1 MERFVSEKIT
11 SEELS
16 ILDNNSEWLGI
27 DKSLLMECA
36 GYSLTTEIIS
46 RYQLNKNTK
55 VVIFAGTGNNGGD
68 GFVVARHL
76 ASQGIPV
83 FVILLGGPD
92 KIRTLESKS
101 NWDVLLNLEHSVKRK
116 IITDSKNLEKIKD
129 FIRNDLKYRV
139 IIDGLLGTGIQG
151 KIREP
156 ISSCI
161 TMINALKKEDIR
173 FNVVSIDVPSGMDPN
188 SGKIND
194 MAVKADLVITFHRKK
209 AGFKSSNN
217 SIKEVIVKPIG
228 IPIEANIVVGRG
240 DLLPTLKKRQ
250 KNNHK
255 GQFGKILVIGGSKN
269 YTGAPA
275 YSSMTA
281 IQFGCDLVITYVPDV
296 ISNVLRSYSPDM
308 IVRSNHGES
317 LNMDSFEEIKLLID
331 WADCILIGPGLGT
344 ESQTEKL
351 LVNLLRIL
359 VENNK
364 KFVLDAD
371 ALKLIKD
378 HLKIIK
384 GSQCILTPHE
394 GELKIM
400 TGISLPPHDEVEN
413 RGKILHDLAKKLD
426 VTLILKGSFD
436 YIASKNKIKINKTG
450 CPEMSIGGT
459 GDVLAGLCACFLGT
473 GNEIFQSA
481 CSAAFLNGYIGEHC
495 KSVIGP
501 RFTAMDMI
509 KAINEVILKLKK
521 KIST

>member
-36 GYSLTTEIIS
+36 GYSLTTKIIEK
-46 RYQLNKNTK
+46 YQLNNNTK

-83 FVILLGGPD
+83 LVLLLGSPD
-92 KIRTLESKS
+92 KIRTRESKS
-101 NWDVLLNLEHSVKRK
+101 NWDVLMNLEHYVKRK
-116 IITDSKNLEKIKD
+116 IITDSKYLVKIKD
-129 FIRNDLKYRV
+129 LIMNDLEYRV

-161 TMINALKKEDIR
+161 TMINKLKKDDIR
-173 FNVVSIDVPSGMDPN
+173 FNIVSIDVPSGMDPN
-188 SGKIND
+188 TGKIND
-194 MAVKADLVITFHRKK
+194 MAIKADLVITFHKKK
-209 AGFKSSNN
+209 AGFN
-217 SIKEVIVKPIG
+217 STNDYIKEVIVKPIG
-228 IPIEANIVVGRG
+228 IPIEASTVVGRG
-240 DLLPTLKKRQ
+240 DLLPTLKKRH
-250 KNNHK
+250 KNDHK
-255 GQFGKILVIGGSKN
+255 GQFGKILIIGGSKN
-269 YTGAPA
+269 YTGAPT

-281 IQFGCDLVITYVPDV
+281 IHFGCDLVITYVPEV
-296 ISNVLRSYSPDM
+296 ISNILRSYSLDL
-308 IVRSNHGES
+308 IVRSNPGEW
-317 LNMDSFEEIKLLID
+317 LNMDSFEEIKRLID

-351 LVNLLRIL
+351 LVALLGIL
-359 VENNK
+359 VENKK

-378 HLKIIK
+378 HLEIIK

-400 TGISLPPHDEVEN
+400 TGIILPPHDEVEN

-426 VTLILKGSFD
+426 VTLILKGSID
-436 YIASKNKIKINKTG
+436 YITSKSKIKINKTG

-459 GDVLAGLCACFLGT
+459 GDVLAGLCACFSGT
-473 GNEIFQSA
+473 GNDMFQSA
-481 CSAAFLNGYIGEHC
+481 CSAAFLNGYLGEHC

-501 RFTAMDMI
+501 RFTAIDMI
-509 KAINEVILKLKK
+509 KAINEVILKLQNTKK
-521 KIST
+521 

>member
-36 GYSLTTEIIS
+36 GYSFAIEIIDK
-46 RYQLNKNTK
+46 YKLNKKTK

-68 GFVVARHL
+68 SFVVARHL

-83 FVILLGGPD
+83 FLLLLGSPE
-92 KIRTLESKS
+92 KIRTTESRS
-101 NWDVLLNLEHSVKRK
+101 NWDVLLNLEHLIERK
-116 IITDSKNLEKIKD
+116 IIIDSKNLVETKDLIK
-129 FIRNDLKYRV
+129 NNSEYCV
-139 IIDGLLGTGIQG
+139 IVDGLLGTGIQG

-161 TMINALKKEDIR
+161 AIINELKKNDNH

-194 MAVKADLVITFHRKK
+194 IAIKSDLVITFHKK
-209 AGFKSSNN
+209 KVGFKSSNDY
-217 SIKEVIVKPIG
+217 IKEVIVKPIG
-228 IPIEANIVVGRG
+228 IPIEASIVVGRG
-240 DLLPTLKKRQ
+240 DLLPTLKIRQ

-269 YTGAPA
+269 YTGAPT

-281 IQFGCDLVITYVPDV
+281 IHFGCDLVITYVPDI

-308 IVRSNHGES
+308 IVRSNPGEW
-317 LNMDSFEEIKLLID
+317 LNMDSYEEIKWLID
-331 WADCILIGPGLGT
+331 WADCILIGPGLGA

-351 LVNLLRIL
+351 LVNLLRYL

-371 ALKLIKD
+371 ALKFIKD
-378 HLKIIK
+378 HLEIIR

-394 GELKIM
+394 EELKIM
-400 TGISLPPHDEVEN
+400 TGIKLPPHNEVEN
-413 RGKILHDLAKKLD
+413 RGKILHDLGKKLD
-426 VTLILKGSFD
+426 VTLILKGPID
-436 YIASKNKIKINKTG
+436 YIASKDKIKINKTG

-473 GNEIFQSA
+473 ENDTFQSA
-481 CSAAFLNGYIGEHC
+481 CSAAFLNGCLGEHC

-509 KAINEVILKLKK
+509 KVMNEVISRLQK
-521 KIST
+521 KI